1 MPTWSRTPPGHG
13 GVGFGGA
20 GKVGPGFIHHPGTV
34 SIRDLPPD
42 NHPGNEDAKG
52 RPPPTLEVSKG
63 PALLGLFS
71 LASFC
76 ETTREELE
84 SVTETQ
90 ASLARAPDSSR
101 ELLPCWGRTGCMA
114 SWGSLH
120 PTGPVFGGREGGGH
134 PDMAAHASRA
144 SQEGSCEGAGPV
156 TGHHRFPVPARLA
169 W

>member
-1 MPTWSRTPPGHG
+1 MEVLALEEQGGLDLVSSTTLGRSASVTFPLTTTLAMRMPKAPP
-13 GVGFGGA
+13 
-20 GKVGPGFIHHPGTV
+20 
-34 SIRDLPPD
+34 S
-42 NHPGNEDAKG
+42 
-52 RPPPTLEVSKG
+52 TLEVSEG

-84 SVTETQ
+84 SVSETQ

-144 SQEGSCEGAGPV
+144 SREGSYEGAGPV
-156 TGHHRFPVPARLA
+156 TGHHRFPVPAHLA